1 MKLRQ
6 ELFWDFNPDNIDPEK
21 HARYIIER
29 VLEFGNDGEVRW
41 MKDFYTPSLIREV
54 VEKSRSLMPETR
66 NLWLLILKKS

>member
-1 MKLRQ
+1 MKFRQ
-6 ELFWDFNPDNIDPEK
+6 ELFWDVNPDNIDPEK

-41 MKDFYTPSLIREV
+41 MKSFYTPSLIREV

-66 NLWLLILKKS
+66 NLWHLILKKS